1 MAEAKV
7 LVLSKWRMMMKL
19 KKRFRDLMGLPLKV
33 ETLPS
38 TKQNLEDKKKTMII
52 HSSDMKKG
60 KVKWYNEVK
69 GFGFIATESGED
81 IFVHRSGIYSSY
93 GGLQPE
99 QEVTFDTKQGDK
111 GLFAVNVKSDS

>member
-1 MAEAKV
+1 
-7 LVLSKWRMMMKL
+7 
-19 KKRFRDLMGLPLKV
+19 MGLSSRV

-38 TKQNLEDKKKTMII
+38 TRPNQEDKEKTMII
-52 HSSDMKKG
+52 HTSDMKKG

-81 IFVHRSGIYSSY
+81 IFVHRSGLYSSY

-99 QEVTFDTKQGDK
+99 QSVTFDTKQGDK
-111 GLFAVNVKSDS
+111 GLFAVNVKSES

>member
-1 MAEAKV
+1 
-7 LVLSKWRMMMKL
+7 
-19 KKRFRDLMGLPLKV
+19 MGLPSEV
-33 ETLPS
+33 ETLQS
-38 TKQNLEDKKKTMII
+38 MKQNLEDKENTRII
-52 HSSDMKKG
+52 KLSDMKKG

>member
-1 MAEAKV
+1 
-7 LVLSKWRMMMKL
+7 
-19 KKRFRDLMGLPLKV
+19 MGLPLKV

-38 TKQNLEDKKKTMII
+38 TKQNPEDKEKTMII

-69 GFGFIATESGED
+69 GFGFIATENGED
-81 IFVHRSGIYSSY
+81 IFVHRSGIYSSH

-99 QEVTFDTKQGDK
+99 EEVTFDIKQGDK
-111 GLFAVNVKSDS
+111 GLFAVDVKSDI